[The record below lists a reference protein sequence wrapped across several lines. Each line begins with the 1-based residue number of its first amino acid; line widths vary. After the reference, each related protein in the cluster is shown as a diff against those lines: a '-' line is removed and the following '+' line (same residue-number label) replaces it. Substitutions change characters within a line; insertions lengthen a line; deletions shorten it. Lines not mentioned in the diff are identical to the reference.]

1 MYRKKNKQNRYTIKK
16 LNVGVASV
24 IAGATI
30 GITSLTVPQIDAFA
44 DDVNHEVSN
53 QENNL
58 QNSNQV
64 VLGEKADQTKTDP
77 YADELKKYEEF
88 NQKVEAGLQLIQ
100 YTEDEITGNG
110 YYEKFI
116 KHEYNPIY
124 GYSSGEWTV
133 SNSSEQ
139 YQNTTSTFSNN
150 GEDDTDNT
158 VGYYNDDNN
167 EQQNRPV
174 TRDEFQSVLGYIEKV
189 KQSYYEYSWEADD
202 LSYAEYRLKDVL
214 QKSDVTED
222 DMKYADDEI
231 LSKLHFYGKSE
242 AWNRLYENINSA
254 EEVRKN
260 LIYRRSSEEMKDKFE
275 SAVDN
280 AIRVIHSAELN
291 EEHLIK
297 VNQQL
302 LDATSQLDGK
312 LAHLKELKAL
322 YEEAKSLL
330 KKPIVFNASDDVY
343 KQFNSA
349 YSAAKEIIKYT
360 ASNAMQETVDKATQ
374 RLRDAMGALDGKP
387 TNHEISDYIV
397 NVLVPTLKANNV
409 SFSDSKIN
417 RIIAANNNANITQT
431 DLDYEIKNFDEELD
445 YIHFDPVD
453 TLELQHILA
462 IIPEIK
468 VKSQQYKSW
477 TTDQKDNLD
486 EVVAQAEY
494 LLEHHKYYFSNL
506 LRDSEFVLK
515 EVLSY
520 RDDAEEKE
528 KDLTKIKELLTQ
540 ANELKNKPEF
550 KAATSTLQN
559 KLNDTLDKYQA
570 FSHEMDKDF
579 TQTELEMIVTDL
591 QDVIDGVKENQIITY
606 TYQEPKHYQVSDD
619 DFKYT
624 REVEEHYDAPQ
635 VAKHGGWMVDNET
648 TLKRFQRLKEKLATY
663 HDKQLNQSEID
674 GIEYYLKKF
683 GYKKRIF
690 LYSGPTIYD
699 TRGQTYIT
707 SAPIYNT
714 KQSDDSSGDL
724 LSPTMAD
731 LKKTAII
738 VETLINNSDNKKI
751 SDIAELKFA
760 KEMINSDNDYS
771 KIAQEDE
778 KLQYIVDSFQNYLG
792 LWHDLYTLVRENKIY
807 QYKSGYKYAN
817 ATERKRY
824 QDALVNGF
832 KVLHEPN
839 STQQELQ
846 AAVTELQK
854 AGEFKETSLDLTSL
868 KKQLAEA
875 KTHLNKIEYLN
886 ETPFDQRNFDALISK
901 AERIIEKGS
910 YNIEDYSLYRYG
922 SDYDISQQDVDEL
935 VEKLKTE
942 TDNLYGQPVNREV
955 LNFAVEEL
963 LPIFKE
969 TPYYYNYYQI
979 QDTDEAIK
987 RLMEIYAKQ
996 DATQFEV
1003 DNAVFTFAN
1012 VLDLINRSSGQGEPV
1027 DLTDLYHMIAVSSKI
1042 ETLSPTYQKAS
1053 EKQKHA
1059 FEKAVAETRDLLAKT
1074 THISQD
1080 SEYEYLNKMHRPLL
1094 EMINAE
1100 NSNGHQQFKDLYKQ
1114 ALDLKQSVK
1123 YKNATE
1129 NLKVKFD
1136 EVMQLYEPVYFAN
1149 TYSQTDYYYQ
1159 TKQQE
1164 FEVMM
1169 AELQTAMDNLDG
1181 KDIQLAPT
1189 PVEVTPNPSTSK
1201 GDEVP
1206 TPILESH
1213 TEGESNSTPTPIEA
1227 QSTTS
1232 TKQEVSL
1239 TTNNVPTENVGKNP
1253 MKELTSVKSV
1263 PKQTLEAVQINGSRE
1278 DSSDRVQVTIFDS
1291 NNSEKPIIV
1300 KDGENQ
1306 SSVMKTAHVSRTL
1319 DNDLPSSQAIS
1330 FNQVEQKVQVIL
1342 NEFESYEPIVVKA
1355 DEVPVKQHKNEKNK
1369 TSTKN
1374 NKTHQIQSGN
1384 ADVINGKS
1392 ITALIVTVVACAF
1405 GIGLG
1410 VRKKK

>member
-30 GITSLTVPQIDAFA
+30 GIASLTVPQIDAFA

-64 VLGEKADQTKTDP
+64 VLGEKTDQAKSDP

-100 YTEDEITGNG
+100 YTKDEITGNG

-116 KHEYNPIY
+116 KQEYKPIY
-124 GYSSGEWTV
+124 TNTSGGWTV
-133 SNSSEQ
+133 ANSSEQ
-139 YQNTTSTFSNN
+139 HQYVTSTVSNN
-150 GEDDTDNT
+150 DEDDTDNT
-158 VGYYNDDNN
+158 VGYYNNDNN

-174 TRDEFQSVLGYIEKV
+174 TRDELQNVLGYIEKV

-202 LSYAEYRLKDVL
+202 LSDAEYRLKDVL

-231 LSKLHFYGKSE
+231 LSTLHFYGKSE
-242 AWNRLYENINSA
+242 AWNRLYENVNSA

-260 LIYRRSSEEMKDKFE
+260 LIYRRSSKEMKDKFE

-291 EEHLIK
+291 EEHLIQ

-343 KQFNSA
+343 EQFNSA
-349 YSAAKEIIKYT
+349 YSTAKEIIKYT

-445 YIHFDPVD
+445 YVHFDPVD

-506 LRDSEFVLK
+506 LGDSEFVLK

-540 ANELKNKPEF
+540 ANELKSKPEF
-550 KAATSTLQN
+550 KVATSAVQN
-559 KLNDTLDKYQA
+559 KLNDTLNKYQA

-591 QDVIDGVKENQIITY
+591 QDVIDGVKENRIITY

-624 REVEEHYDAPQ
+624 WKVEEHYDAPQ
-635 VAKHGGWMVDNET
+635 VYKHGGWTVDNET
-648 TLKRFQRLKEKLATY
+648 TLKRLQRLKEKLATY

-674 GIEYYLKKF
+674 GIEYYLEKF
-683 GYKKRIF
+683 GYKKRIVQ
-690 LYSGPTIYD
+690 YYGMRGPEWEDNSSSVATNI
-699 TRGQTYIT
+699 
-707 SAPIYNT
+707 S
-714 KQSDDSSGDL
+714 KESDNSSGDL

-760 KEMINSDNDYS
+760 QEMIDSDNDNDYS

-778 KLQYIVDSFQNYLG
+778 KLQYIVDSFENHPG

-807 QYKSGYKYAN
+807 QYESGYKYAN

-832 KVLHEPN
+832 KVLHDPN

-886 ETPFDQRNFDALISK
+886 ETSFDQRNFDTLISK
-901 AERIIEKGS
+901 AEQIIEKGS
-910 YNIEDYSLYRYG
+910 YTIKDYLLYLYE
-922 SDYDISQQDVDEL
+922 SDDDISQQDVDEL

-942 TDNLYGQPVNREV
+942 TDNLYGQPTNREV
-955 LNFAVEEL
+955 LSFAVEEL

-969 TPYYYNYYQI
+969 TPFYYNYYRV
-979 QDTDEAIK
+979 QDTDAAIK
-987 RLMEIYAKQ
+987 RLMEIYDKQ
-996 DATQFEV
+996 DATQYEV
-1003 DNAVFTFAN
+1003 DNAVLIFAGA
-1012 VLDLINRSSGQGEPV
+1012 LELINTSSGQGIPV
-1027 DLTDLYHMIAVSSKI
+1027 DLTDLYHMISVSSKI

-1053 EKQKHA
+1053 EKQKQA
-1059 FEKAVAETRDLLAKT
+1059 FKKAVAETRDLLAKT

-1181 KDIQLAPT
+1181 KDMQLAPT
-1189 PVEVTPNPSTSK
+1189 PVEVTPNPLTSK

-1239 TTNNVPTENVGKNP
+1239 TTNTVPTENVGKNP

-1319 DNDLPSSQAIS
+1319 DNDLPISQAIS

-1342 NEFESYEPIVVKA
+1342 NEFESYEPTVVKA
-1355 DEVPVKQHKNEKNK
+1355 DEVPVKPHKNGKNK

-1384 ADVINGKS
+1384 ADVINEKS